1 MTCEEWDET
10 FGKVYKGMIDAGV
23 QSVMVGH
30 IALPSYSRKLC
41 PGIRDEDIMPATISK
56 ELFNRSAPRAAGIQW
71 SHHYGCHPYGR
82 TYIKMKRSEFVPYVI
97 EAGCDMVLY
106 YRDKDEDVENFK
118 AGLESGLLSREAL

>member
-1 MTCEEWDET
+1 MCIRDSTMTCEEWDET

-56 ELFNRSAPRAAGIQW
+56 ELL
-71 SHHYGCHPYGR
+71 
-82 TYIKMKRSEFVPYVI
+82 T
-97 EAGCDMVLY
+97 
-106 YRDKDEDVENFK
+106 
-118 AGLESGLLSREAL
+118 GLLRGQLGFNGLDVYKRQV